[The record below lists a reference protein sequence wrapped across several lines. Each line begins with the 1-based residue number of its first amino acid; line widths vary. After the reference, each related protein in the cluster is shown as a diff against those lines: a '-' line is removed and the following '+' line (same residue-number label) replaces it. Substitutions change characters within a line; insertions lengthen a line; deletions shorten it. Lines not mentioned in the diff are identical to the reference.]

1 MIIGGGCLGPPGDDP
16 WSVSGARLAALR
28 VAQCE
33 VGDRS
38 RFSTYPPFSPPPL
51 SAHQTFY
58 VNDLHTVDYRPER
71 FPFERLRRVNFDP
84 NLCIS

>member
-1 MIIGGGCLGPPGDDP
+1 MIIGGA
-16 WSVSGARLAALR
+16 VSALR
-28 VAQCE
+28 VTIPGACQRLDCRAS
-33 VGDRS
+33 RS
-38 RFSTYPPFSPPPL
+38 ARSGSHTILCVPHLLPPVL

-84 NLCIS
+84 NLCIA